1 MSGPEKPDGG
11 MSRRDALLALGA
23 VPLAR
28 LYDWR
33 EGLGRYTGRPLPRP
47 VPETDA
53 GVASGAYE
61 LRFFTPHE
69 FETVRVLMDIIIPR
83 DERSGSATDSGAAE
97 WVDGFFAD
105 PQVLSEPRRLAMR
118 GGLAW
123 VDRETHRRFAKT
135 FVQATPA
142 ERIAIVEDIAWPAR
156 ARPEMSQGVAFF
168 NGFRDMTA
176 SAFWSSEMGVKD
188 LGYIGNV
195 YLREWSGC
203 PEPALRKLG
212 VSYGD

>member
-1 MSGPEKPDGG
+1 MSTADESNRG
-11 MSRRDALLALGA
+11 MSRRAAVRVLGA
-23 VPLAR
+23 VPLAG

-33 EGLGRYTGRPLPRP
+33 EGLGRYPGPAVRPSPAAA
-47 VPETDA
+47 ETEP
-53 GVASGAYE
+53 YE

-69 FETVRVLMDIIIPR
+69 FATVRVLMDIIIPR
-83 DERSGSATDSGAAE
+83 DERSGSATESGGAE

-105 PQVLSEPRRLAMR
+105 PQVLSGPRRLAIR

-123 VDRETHRRFAKT
+123 IDRESHERFAKT
-135 FVQATPA
+135 FVQATPE
-142 ERIAIVEDIAWPAR
+142 ERIAIVEDIAWPER

-176 SAFWSSEMGVKD
+176 AAFWSSEMGVRD
-188 LGYIGNV
+188 LEYIGNV
-195 YLREWSGC
+195 YLREWNGC